1 MTDAVA
7 CAACGNRVEYAD
19 GVAMYAPGAAHA
31 GHGYDPAHYQELAQL
46 ESRHFWFRARNRL
59 IVHALRKHFP
69 AARSFLEIG
78 CGTGVVLQAVSKH
91 FPDLVTSG
99 SDLFV
104 EGLPFAKAR
113 LPDANLMQ
121 MDATRIPF
129 TGEFDV
135 IGAFDVVEHI
145 EDDRAVLHEIH
156 RALTAGGGAVFTVPQ
171 HPWLWSYQDELACH
185 VRRYRRG
192 ELEAKLRE
200 AGFSV
205 VYSTSFVT
213 LLLPLMAASR
223 RRTPKA
229 GSDPYH
235 ELRIG
240 DTANAALH
248 AALALEFHLLQTGLR
263 LPVGGS
269 RLIVA
274 TKEAP

>member
-1 MTDAVA
+1 MSDAVA
-7 CAACGNRVEYAD
+7 CAVCGNRIEYAD
-19 GVAMYAPGAAHA
+19 GVAMYAPGTAHA
-31 GHGYDPAHYQELAQL
+31 GHGYDPAHYQKLAQL

-59 IVHALRKHFP
+59 IVHALRKHFS

-78 CGTGVVLQAVSKH
+78 CGTGVVLQAVHEH
-91 FPDLVTSG
+91 FPDLATSG

-113 LPDANLMQ
+113 LPGADLMQ

-129 TGEFDV
+129 TNEFDV

-145 EDDRAVLHEIH
+145 DDDRTVLAEIH
-156 RALTAGGGAVFTVPQ
+156 RALTPGGGAVFTVPQ

-200 AGFSV
+200 AGFRV

-235 ELRIG
+235 ELRVG
-240 DTANAALH
+240 DAVNAMLH
-248 AALALEFHLLQTGLR
+248 AALTLEFHLLQTGLR
-263 LPVGGS
+263 LPMGGS

-274 TKEAP
+274 IKEAP